1 MREGNLQEN
10 KEKEMEKVLFYA
22 MTGEKMCFQHILL
35 NAMDLSKAG
44 NEVKIIFEG
53 SSVKLVSI
61 LEEEKNPL
69 YLKAK
74 EAEIIAGI
82 CLACSKALGVYE
94 ENLATG
100 LTMLDDMMGHAGVKD
115 YINNGYQVISI

>member
-1 MREGNLQEN
+1 MN
-10 KEKEMEKVLFYA
+10 KVLFYA

-35 NAMDLSKAG
+35 NAMDLFAAG

-53 SSVKLVSI
+53 MSVKLVPL

-74 EAEIIAGI
+74 EAGIIAGI
-82 CLACSKALGVYE
+82 CLACSKVMGVYDQ
-94 ENLATG
+94 NLETG
-100 LTMLDDMMGHAGVKD
+100 LPMLDDMMGHAGIKD
-115 YINNGYQVISI
+115 YVNNGYQVISI

>member
-1 MREGNLQEN
+1 
-10 KEKEMEKVLFYA
+10 MEKVLFYA
-22 MTGEKMCFQHILL
+22 MNGEKMCFQHVLL

-74 EAEIIAGI
+74 EVGIIAGI